1 MGFPVISVVKNSP
14 KDMGLIPGLGRS
26 LGKGNGNP
34 LQYSCQGNPMD
45 RGAWWTTVHGVEK
58 SQTWLSSQN
67 SLKLNCEAG
76 PKMTPPTAST
86 GHRHCSLS
94 RAGHQTLMS
103 EQLLPLLRYEHC
115 FYYSQNGSCA
125 VFPFTS
131 FSTKFGTCKE
141 AGEALI

>member
-1 MGFPVISVVKNSP
+1 MGDSPWGRKESDVIELLTSY
-14 KDMGLIPGLGRS
+14 I
-26 LGKGNGNP
+26 
-34 LQYSCQGNPMD
+34 C
-45 RGAWWTTVHGVEK
+45 
-58 SQTWLSSQN
+58 SQN

-131 FSTKFGTCKE
+131 FSTKFGTCK
-141 AGEALI
+141 GWGSTYLVLSLIRSGRGAQLCKHEVPQT